1 MPQTRQSD
9 HRKTYPIAMNKK
21 RPIGVVYSTDP
32 NFQYQYE
39 EEPEAETLE
48 PSHQDLRVL
57 RDAKGRGGKTVTL
70 IRGFV
75 GTAADLEALGKLLK
89 NRCGIGGSVK
99 DGEIILQGDVRD
111 KACDILTKE
120 GYRFKRAGG

>member
-1 MPQTRQSD
+1 MAENNL
-9 HRKTYPIAMNKK
+9 KTQNPAAANATK
-21 RPIGVVYSTDP
+21 RPQENIPDCHE
-32 NFQYQYE
+32 Q
-39 EEPEAETLE
+39 ETTRRRSLFHR
-48 PSHQDLRVL
+48 PQLPIPQDLRVL

>member
-1 MPQTRQSD
+1 
-9 HRKTYPIAMNKK
+9 MNKK
-21 RPIGVVYSTDP
+21 RPVGVVYSTDP

-48 PSHQDLRVL
+48 PSRQDLRVL

-75 GTAADLEALGKLLK
+75 GSTADLEALGKRLK

-111 KACDILTKE
+111 KACDILAKGLSAIE
-120 GYRFKRAGG
+120 KLSDDELLDIMGGASQSS